1 MVKSPFSTKINIIF
15 IIPQNHA
22 KGNRIS
28 KIPSTIPKDFAIS
41 KNYPS
46 SFSFSVENFDKLCY
60 NKTVDTIPN
69 RSDIFDCEEFHLK
82 QVYILL
88 SRTQT
93 LPSRLIHG
101 MTGGTFTHTSLAL
114 IPQTDSFY
122 SYARRTLHNPFNA
135 GMIAENIHTFV
146 FARYPDCHCALYEI
160 EVSDEGYEKMK
171 RLVEEYLK
179 NYKKA
184 KYNFLGTLP
193 LRLGL
198 RMRRRW
204 KLVCSQFV
212 AIALQESGDVTLPKD
227 PYLMLPNDFPKMK
240 GARKIYEGILKDCNF
255 SEASSLSG
263 VPCP

>member
-1 MVKSPFSTKINIIF
+1 MYFSLKISTSYAIIKSSIRF
-15 IIPQNHA
+15 
-22 KGNRIS
+22 RIVR
-28 KIPSTIPKDFAIS
+28 TF
-41 KNYPS
+41 
-46 SFSFSVENFDKLCY
+46 
-60 NKTVDTIPN
+60 
-69 RSDIFDCEEFHLK
+69 FDCEEIPLK

-114 IPQTDSFY
+114 TPQTDRFY
-122 SYARRTLHNPFNA
+122 SYARRTLNNPFNA
-135 GMIAENIHTFV
+135 GVIVENIHTFV

-171 RLVEEYLK
+171 RLIEEYLK

-193 LRLGL
+193 LRLGIP
-198 RMRRRW
+198 MRRRW

-212 AIALQESGDVTLPKD
+212 AVVLQESGDVPLPKD
-227 PYLMLPNDFPKMK
+227 PYLMLPNDFPKIIGVK
-240 GARKIYEGILKDCNF
+240 KIYDGILKNCNF
-255 SEASSLSG
+255 SAASKTVNIS
-263 VPCP
+263 CP